1 MNKQMYKLVFS
12 KRLGMLV
19 PASEAARSNTCK
31 SSGSRIRSHRRLLA
45 VLLAVLLA
53 SFVQMAA
60 AAPGGLVPHSTR
72 PWTNAFIDAART
84 NATQMTITQTNAKAY
99 LNWQQLNLA
108 KGETLTFD
116 QQGNKNWAALNRI
129 YDQSPS
135 VIAGQVKADG
145 HIYFINANGIIFG
158 EGAQVN
164 VGSLTASSLDVT
176 DALFEAGILSNPSS
190 FVFSGTTGFVRVDQG
205 ANITTSTGGRVML
218 LAPDVTNSGVINT
231 PDGQTILAA
240 GKQVYLMDSEDPAGL
255 LVEVNSGGTATN
267 LGEIVAQRGNV
278 TLVGLAVNQQGRIS
292 ASTSVR
298 ANGSIHLLARDT
310 VALENGTNKPLATRG
325 GVLTV
330 GEGSQTNVEVE
341 TSDKEE
347 VLDAQTLNPSRVLMS
362 GGVISIDG
370 SIIAHGGEVM
380 ATAAFNPT
388 LPTSDATASSVV
400 DVARIYLGEN
410 ALIDV
415 SGVDALAP
423 MSRHQ
428 LEIQL
433 FSEQLKDTPILRD
446 GPLFGETI
454 FVDARKGTA
463 LTDIDPYLALKGKT
477 IAERMSAGGTVTLD
491 AIRGDVLTENGAVVD
506 VSGGS
511 VTYEAGYVKESSLYY
526 NGKTIAVSAAD
537 SNTPYQGVTDSFSV
551 TNEKWNV
558 TRNWK
563 LNGGKGTYY
572 KQYTDGSNAGT
583 VNVTASH
590 AVLDAEFKAETGAS
604 FMQRTNLPQGGAFN
618 LTIPAGLG
626 GVPTTLSMVDRLSE
640 TLAGGFAPVGEFNEA
655 TQKFESGDDLT
666 QTLNEKTEVEAS
678 LFDNGFTSVS
688 LKSQSGGA
696 ISVDTAIDASPES
709 SLTLSTLGNVSI
721 NRDITIAGGNVD
733 VSGGSIAVAD
743 GVTISTA
750 GMYTNDTPGI
760 SDTPDAPIAIDG
772 GDIQLSAVGTTTL
785 GQGSVIDASAGAWM
799 TADGELKGGD
809 GGDITLNG
817 VETIAN
823 GQVRSYGFGK
833 GGKLAI
839 STLLNSKIGGVN
851 PGRADTFWL
860 SERFF
865 TQGGF
870 SGYSITN
877 SLTDKTMTVGDDTR
891 TVIQPLM
898 QTLVANRGAGL
909 LKSGTDMA
917 NVAHAELLPEEQRTP
932 ASIALTSNGALTV
945 TENTEIRTDAP
956 RSSDVQGGAIS
967 LSSIGQM
974 TILGDLIAP
983 SGSISAA
990 MTGAMERYGYD
1001 NTLSLYV
1008 GENAT
1013 LSATGVYAL
1022 AAPDGSGLLKGE
1034 VLDGGTISLDG
1045 GDRAV
1050 VIAKAGSLLDVSGVS
1065 GTLDVAGERGHT
1077 RETQHGAAGTISVSA
1092 RNGMALDG
1100 NLRAAAPGSGKD
1112 GTLVLTVRGGDDTSS
1127 KAHPNGE
1134 RVLQVTQQNMLRA
1147 NGLAAGDV
1155 LDTLTGTGAISAEQV
1170 ETGGFGSLSLE
1181 VDRGITGDRVVLSS
1195 GLDMKVTDSIA
1206 MNASELEVAGSGT
1219 AKIAASYVKLNGTS
1233 EATATA
1239 GDAALKIDADF
1250 IDLVGNVAVSGVN
1263 STTLSS
1269 SYDIRGRGTKAG
1281 SDDLFSGS
1289 LKTPGELILS
1299 ARQINPVTNGRFMF
1313 EATGAGSRIEVK
1325 SSGKAPG
1332 TLLSAG
1338 GVLTLK
1344 ADDIVQGGVL
1354 RAPLGE
1360 INLEAANSLTL
1371 KNGSLTS
1378 VSLNG
1383 DLVPYGLT
1391 RLGGL
1396 DVLAPNEDLQASDNG
1411 TALTAMP
1418 EKKLNLE
1425 AANVT
1430 LEDGA
1435 TLDISGGGD
1444 TFAYEWIE
1452 GIGGSKDILT
1462 QDGVYAVLPSLKNDY
1477 APFDFN
1483 YQIGSDLKM
1492 GDAVYL
1498 SGVPGLT
1505 DGMYTLLPARYA
1517 LVPGAYMVQTT
1528 SAGLAKG
1535 ASAVQLD
1542 GSTLVSGYR
1551 TTLNGS
1557 SRDAAYSTFR
1567 ITNGNVFRP
1576 AEGDVS
1582 KVASEYRITNGNAFF
1597 TAQAAESGVQPA
1609 RLASDAGQLVL
1620 NAADSLTLGADL
1632 LTGKAADARGALV
1645 DIVSNKISVVSEIGA
1660 DDGTGTLQLAASSLN
1675 DLGAESLLLGGSRT
1689 QGEDGVTIS
1698 AGASEVT
1705 FANDAEHAVTVG
1717 ELIAVASDSLI
1728 VNEGA
1733 SIQTGEAAQSTGT
1746 ETLLASGDGA
1756 LLAVSSLN
1764 DLEFSRSGVTGATG
1778 TLEINSGATVQ
1789 AGRSIVLDSTKT
1801 ASLDG
1806 DVEVGDGGSA
1816 TLGANRV
1823 LLGNPAAAVDGLRVD
1838 NVLLAD
1844 LGNLTK
1850 VTLNSAQNL
1859 EIHGSVALGNENLDL
1874 TFNSSGVKG
1883 VLGSDESA
1891 DLTARTFTL
1900 KNSTGVSS
1908 VAAAGN
1914 GMLNVNA
1921 NTIVVQGS
1929 DPDAGSSSSIGVG
1942 GFSTVNLAANGEVRL
1957 EGVGETRINADTVN
1971 ISSARISG
1979 ATGADYAVKAS
1990 GALTAAMA
1998 ENAATLSV
2006 AQGLGA
2012 KLALQGSSLT
2022 LAGKVE
2028 LPSGQ
2033 FTAQATSGDLTLADG
2048 ADIQV
2053 GSVPVS
2059 FDKYVEYTPGGTVI
2073 LQADAGDVNVDS
2085 GATVNVDGAGDA
2097 DAGMLKIS
2105 AKSGTA
2111 TVNGT
2116 LSGNRGSE
2124 DGDSGSFE
2132 LDAGTLADF
2141 GLLNDKLNDG
2151 GFAKSRQMRIRNG
2164 DVTVAADDTVQAENI
2179 ILSADAGSLTV
2190 AGTLDASAAKDSMIG
2205 LYGGNGV
2212 TLSGSANL
2220 NAASS
2225 EDGAAGGT
2233 VEVAT
2238 SNGYLDLQSGSSI
2251 NVSGGG
2257 GGEGGEVKLRAP
2269 RTADNKDIQITAVAS
2284 AIDGASSIRAEGFKS
2299 YTDSSISTTDFA
2311 TTGTWYKEAESFLKS
2326 ALASSGVGMSRLG
2339 KSGDALFTI
2348 VPGLEIRNVSG
2359 DIALVN
2365 DWSLYDWRF
2374 DPDTGVGVTNPA
2386 QLENGQDADGHK
2398 LLAGV
2403 LTLRASGNLDFSKAE
2418 AALNDGFSDS
2428 TASGVVQKGGQS
2440 WSYNLVAG
2448 ADFSAANPMSV
2459 IKGDV
2464 SINMGPSNVGDS
2476 TRTTANY
2483 SNGSL
2488 KVVATLSGY
2497 TLQSNTVVGFSL
2509 TSIPSAGSPTSPV
2522 VLNVSGKG
2530 EKKLFKLDGSV
2541 VTKEGLKA
2549 SVNYLAKY
2557 NVSKSQYEL
2566 VPVGTIRTGT
2576 GDIHIASGGDLNLG
2590 STATVLYTAGH
2601 SAEDVAGFTNPSDSL
2616 YLTNGGDIDI
2626 DVKGDI
2632 IGKIDT
2638 SGAQQLITHWL
2649 FRQGGGSSDKQVS
2662 WWVRPDLF
2670 KQGVATFGG
2679 GDVNIRASGDITN
2692 FSASAA
2698 TTARYVDADNYIVNG
2713 GGDVTVEAGAD
2724 INSGIYFAS
2733 KGNIRIDAG
2742 GAVQSSD
2749 NTFGTTIALM
2759 NASAEVSAVK
2769 SATIETVFNPTM
2781 WAQATSNAST
2791 FDQTGNNA
2799 YFLTYGE
2806 DSAFEL
2812 SSLTG
2817 NAGLGLSSSEKLTK
2831 DLVTGINS
2839 TAIAKDALEI
2849 YPGTVTTTAF
2859 SGDINMGRLVMSPS
2873 ETGDLSLLAAGDISG
2888 SLVAMSDADIAQL
2901 PDVTSPVSQS
2911 SGLETA
2917 INQFRFVEKDN
2928 ENVVSHAST
2937 PVHTGDD
2944 KPVVIVA
2951 KNGSISLTGV
2961 STSDKYAGAGLLSP
2975 KAVYLHAGK
2984 DITLDADIQH
2994 LSSRDISVIRAGRN
3008 FTLPTD
3014 PGSIVQLSGPG
3025 ELLLQAGRDVNL
3037 GSSQG
3042 IVTVADTV
3050 NTALPDEG
3058 ASITVLAGLGK
3069 QGGDVNAYIDQFIA
3083 PSGAGPATLEADAG
3097 ALADFIE
3104 TSSDVEKVQEAQKLL
3119 DEKVLGYK
3127 QGTANA
3133 LTLYVRKV
3141 TGDESLTAE
3150 QAFETFQT
3158 LDEGH
3163 RAVFAY
3169 RHLSSELL
3177 ASGETSGFIN
3187 NIARGDSAVAKL
3199 FPAGREYDG
3208 NISLFNSQIRTLRD
3222 GGIDLLAPG
3231 GLVNAGVP
3239 TSSGTDIGIVTE
3251 FGGDIRAF
3259 AETGFQVEQSKVI
3272 TQYGSDIT
3280 IWVNNGDI
3288 DAGRGSKSAVSVP
3301 ERVVS
3306 TDADGNTT
3314 ILVKGVAAGSGIRG
3328 QTYDPD
3334 GPAGP
3339 QLAPELGDVTLIA
3352 PRGKLNLGEAGIG
3365 GGKIKIIA
3373 PEVTGPGGIDGT
3385 SVSGAPATDTSSLA
3399 ATAGIANVGSEATNS
3414 ATDGVERQMA
3424 QATPEN
3430 FMPKNFMPAFVS
3442 VEVIGLGD

>member
-19 PASEAARSNTCK
+19 PASEAARSQTCK
-31 SSGSRIRSHRRLLA
+31 SSGSRLRSHRRLLA
-45 VLLAVLLA
+45 VLLA
-53 SFVQMAA
+53 SSVQMAA

-72 PWTNAFIDAART
+72 PWINAFIDAART

-129 YDQSPS
+129 FDQSPS

-255 LVEVNSGGTATN
+255 LVEVNSGGTSTN

-310 VALENGTNKPLATRG
+310 VTLENGTNKPLATRG

-330 GEGSQTNVEVE
+330 GQGSQTNIDVE

-347 VLDAQTLNPSRVLMS
+347 VLDAQTLTPSRVLMS

-370 SIIAHGGEVM
+370 SIVAHGGEVT

-388 LPTSDATASSVV
+388 LTASAATASSVV
-400 DVARIYLGEN
+400 DAARIYLGEN

-415 SGVDALAP
+415 SGVDAIAP

-463 LTDIDPYLALKGKT
+463 LTDIDPFLALKGKT

-491 AIRGDVLTENGAVVD
+491 ATRGDVLTANGAVVD

-511 VTYEAGYVKESSLYY
+511 VTYEAGFVKESSLVY
-526 NGKTIAVSAAD
+526 NGKTIVISAAER
-537 SNTPYQGVTDSFSV
+537 NTPYQGVTDSFSV
-551 TNEKWNV
+551 INEKWNV
-558 TRNWK
+558 IRNWK
-563 LNGGKGTYY
+563 LNGGGNGTYF
-572 KQYTDGSNAGT
+572 KQYTDGSDAGT

-590 AVLDAEFKAETGAS
+590 AVLDAEFKAKTGAS
-604 FMQRTNLPQGGAFN
+604 YTQRTDLPQGGAFN

-626 GVPTTLSMVDRLSE
+626 GVPAALSMVDRLSE
-640 TLAGGFAPVGEFNEA
+640 TLADGFAPVGEFNET
-655 TQKFESGDDLT
+655 TQKFESGNDLT
-666 QTLNEKTEVEAS
+666 QALNEKTEVEAS

-688 LKSQSGGA
+688 LNSRSGGA
-696 ISVDTAIDASPES
+696 ISVDTSVDASPES
-709 SLTLSTLGNVSI
+709 SLTISTLGNVSI
-721 NRDITIAGGNVD
+721 NRDIIIAGGNVD

-750 GMYTNDTPGI
+750 GLYTNDTPGI
-760 SDTPDAPIAIDG
+760 SDAPDALIAIDG
-772 GDIQLSAVGTTTL
+772 GDIKLSAVGTTTL
-785 GQGSVIDASAGAWM
+785 GQGSVVDASAGAWM
-799 TADGELKGGD
+799 TADGELKGGK
-809 GGDITLNG
+809 GGNITLDG
-817 VETIAN
+817 VERIAD
-823 GQVRSYGFGK
+823 GQVRSYGFSK
-833 GGKLAI
+833 GGTLAV

-851 PGRADTFWL
+851 PGLADTFWL

-877 SLTDKTMTVGDDTR
+877 SLADKTMTVGDDTR

-898 QTLVANRGAGL
+898 QTLVANRGVGL

-932 ASIALTSNGALTV
+932 ASIALTSNGTLTV

-967 LSSIGQM
+967 LSSTGQM

-990 MTGAMERYGYD
+990 VTGAMERYGYD

-1022 AAPDGSGLLKGE
+1022 AAPDGSGLLNGE

-1065 GTLDVAGERGHT
+1065 GTLDVAGERGNT
-1077 RETQHGAAGTISVSA
+1077 RETQYGAAGTISVNA

-1100 NLRAAAPGSGKD
+1100 DLRAAAPSSGKD
-1112 GTLVLTVRGGDDTSS
+1112 GALVLTIRGGDDTSD
-1127 KAHPNGE
+1127 KKHPNGE
-1134 RVLQVTQQNMLRA
+1134 RVLKVTQQNMLRSA
-1147 NGLAAGDV
+1147 GLAAGDA
-1155 LDTLTGTGAISAEQV
+1155 LDTLTGAGAISAEQL
-1170 ETGGFGSLSLE
+1170 EAGGFGSLSLE
-1181 VDRGITGDRVVLSS
+1181 VDRGVAGDRVALSS
-1195 GLDMKVTDSIA
+1195 GLDMKVADSLA
-1206 MNASELEVAGSGT
+1206 VNASALEVEGSGT
-1219 AKIAASYVKLNGTS
+1219 AKIAASYVKLKGAS
-1233 EATATA
+1233 QATATA
-1239 GDAALKIDADF
+1239 GDAALKVDADF

-1263 STTLSS
+1263 STTLSA

-1281 SDDLFSGS
+1281 SDALFSGS
-1289 LKTPGELILS
+1289 LKTPGELILN

-1313 EATGAGSRIEVK
+1313 EATGTGSRIEVK

-1354 RAPLGE
+1354 RAPLGQ

-1371 KNGSLTS
+1371 ESGSLTS

-1383 DLVPYGLT
+1383 EVVPYGLT

-1411 TALTAMP
+1411 AALTAMP
-1418 EKKLNLE
+1418 EKKLNLV

-1452 GIGGSKDILT
+1452 GIGGSKDILA

-1483 YQIGSDLKM
+1483 YQIGSDLQM

-1528 SAGLAKG
+1528 SSNLANG
-1535 ASAVQLD
+1535 ASAAQLD

-1567 ITNGNVFRP
+1567 VTDGNVFRP
-1576 AEGDVS
+1576 AEGEVS
-1582 KVASEYRITNGNAFF
+1582 KVASEYRITDGNVFF
-1597 TAQAAESGVQPA
+1597 TAQAVESGVEPA

-1620 NAADSLTLGADL
+1620 NAANSLTLGADL
-1632 LTGKAADARGALV
+1632 LTGKAAGARGALV
-1645 DIVSNKISVVSEIGA
+1645 DIVSDKISVVSETGT
-1660 DDGTGTLQLAASSLN
+1660 DDGTGTLQLVASSLN
-1675 DLGAESLLLGGSRT
+1675 DLGAESLLLGGSRA

-1698 AGASEVT
+1698 TGASEVT

-1717 ELIAVASDSLI
+1717 ELIAVAKDALT
-1728 VNEGA
+1728 VKEGA
-1733 SIQTGEAAQSTGT
+1733 SIQTGEAAQSTGE

-1764 DLEFSRSGVTGATG
+1764 DLEFSRSGVTGAAG
-1778 TLEINSGATVQ
+1778 TLDINSGATVQ

-1823 LLGNPAAAVDGLRVD
+1823 LLGTPATVVEGLHVD
-1838 NVLLAD
+1838 NALLAD

-1850 VTLNSAQNL
+1850 VTLNSAQNI
-1859 EIHGSVALGNENLDL
+1859 EIHGGVALGNDNLDL

-1891 DLTARTFTL
+1891 ELTARTFTL

-1908 VAAAGN
+1908 VAAAGS
-1914 GMLNVNA
+1914 GALNVNA
-1921 NTIVVQGS
+1921 DTIVVQGS
-1929 DPDAGSSSSIGVG
+1929 DPDSGSASSIGVG
-1942 GFSTVNLAANGEVRL
+1942 GFSTVNLAAKGEVRM

-1971 ISSARISG
+1971 ISSTRISG

-1998 ENAATLSV
+1998 ANAATLSA

-2048 ADIQV
+2048 ANIQA
-2053 GSVPVS
+2053 GSVPVG
-2059 FDKYVEYTPGGTVI
+2059 FDKYVEYTPGGAVI
-2073 LQADAGDVNVDS
+2073 LQADAGDVNVVS

-2097 DAGMLKIS
+2097 DAGMVKIS

-2141 GLLNDKLNDG
+2141 GSLNDKLNDG

-2179 ILSADAGSLTV
+2179 ILSADAGNLTV
-2190 AGTLDASAAKDSMIG
+2190 AGMLDASAAKDGMIG

-2212 TLSGSANL
+2212 ILSGGASL

-2233 VEVAT
+2233 VEIAT

-2251 NVSGGG
+2251 DVSGGAS
-2257 GGEGGEVKLRAP
+2257 GEGGEVRLRAP

-2284 AIDGASSIRAEGFKS
+2284 AIDGASSIRAEGFKT

-2326 ALASSGVGMSRLG
+2326 TLASADVGMSRLG
-2339 KSGDALFTI
+2339 KAGDALFTI

-2365 DWSLYDWRF
+2365 DWSLHNWRF
-2374 DPDTGVGVTNPA
+2374 DSDTGAGVTTAAN
-2386 QLENGQDADGHK
+2386 LVSGKDADGHN
-2398 LLAGV
+2398 LLAGE
-2403 LTLRASGNLDFSKAE
+2403 LTLRASGNLN
-2418 AALNDGFSDS
+2418 LNGTLSDGFSS
-2428 TASGVVQKGGQS
+2428 SNLTTANTAQGLEA

-2448 ADFSAANPMSV
+2448 SDFTAANYREVNDNGTGNVALANS
-2459 IKGDV
+2459 KG
-2464 SINMGPSNVGDS
+2464 
-2476 TRTTANY
+2476 
-2483 SNGSL
+2483 
-2488 KVVATLSGY
+2488 
-2497 TLQSNTVVGFSL
+2497 
-2509 TSIPSAGSPTSPV
+2509 
-2522 VLNVSGKG
+2522 
-2530 EKKLFKLDGSV
+2530 
-2541 VTKEGLKA
+2541 
-2549 SVNYLAKY
+2549 
-2557 NVSKSQYEL
+2557 
-2566 VPVGTIRTGT
+2566 IRTGA
-2576 GDIHIASGGDLNLG
+2576 GDINIAAGGNLTMG
-2590 STATVLYTAGH
+2590 NESSVIYTAGRKVD
-2601 SAEDVAGFTNPSDSL
+2601 AGDLAGFVTPTNAL
-2616 YLTNGGDIDI
+2616 YLTDGGDIDI

-2632 IGKIDT
+2632 TGKIGS

-2649 FRQGGGSSDKQVS
+2649 FRQGGGSNSLDVS

-2679 GDVNIRASGDITN
+2679 GDVNIRAGGSVSN
-2692 FSASAA
+2692 LSASAA
-2698 TTARYVDADNYIVNG
+2698 TTARYADASNYIVNG
-2713 GGDVTVEAGAD
+2713 GGDVTVKAGAD
-2724 INSGIYFAS
+2724 INSGVYFAG
-2733 KGNIRIDAG
+2733 KGNVRLDAG
-2742 GAVQSSD
+2742 GAVQPSD

-2759 NASAEVSAVK
+2759 DASAEVSAVK
-2769 SATIETVFNPTM
+2769 GATIETVFNPTL
-2781 WAQATSNAST
+2781 WAQVTSNAST
-2791 FDQTGNNA
+2791 FDQKGSNA
-2799 YFLTYGE
+2799 FFLTYGK
-2806 DSAFEL
+2806 DSAFRL
-2812 SSLTG
+2812 TSLTG
-2817 NAGLGLSSSEKLTK
+2817 DAGLGLSSPTNITK
-2831 DLVTGINS
+2831 DLVSGTNS
-2839 TAIAKDALEI
+2839 TAIAKDVLEI
-2849 YPGTVTTTAF
+2849 HPGTVTATAF
-2859 SGDINMGRLVMSPS
+2859 SGDIDMGRLVMSPAA
-2873 ETGDLSLLAAGDISG
+2873 TGDLSLLAAGDISG
-2888 SLVAMSDADIAQL
+2888 SLIAMSDADIAQL
-2901 PDVTSPVSQS
+2901 PGVTNPVSQF

-2917 INQFRFVEKDN
+2917 INQFRFVKKDN

-2944 KPVVIVA
+2944 KPVAIVA

-2961 STSDKYAGAGLLSP
+2961 ITADKYAGAGLLAP

-2994 LSSRDISVIRAGRN
+2994 LSSGDISVIRAGRN
-3008 FTLPTD
+3008 FNLPTD

-3025 ELLLQAGRDVNL
+3025 ELLLQAGRNVNL
-3037 GSSQG
+3037 GSTQG

-3050 NTALPDEG
+3050 NSALPEEG
-3058 ASITVLAGLGK
+3058 ASITVLAGLGE
-3069 QGGDVNAYIDQFIA
+3069 QGGDVGAYIDQFIA
-3083 PSGAGPATLEADAG
+3083 PSGAGSITLEADAG

-3104 TSSDVEKVQEAQKLL
+3104 NSPDAEKVKEAQKLL

-3127 QGTANA
+3127 QSTANA

-3141 TGDESLTAE
+3141 TGDESLTSD
-3150 QAFETFQT
+3150 QAFEKFQI

-3163 RAVFAY
+3163 QAVFAY
-3169 RHLSSELL
+3169 RHFSSELL
-3177 ASGETSGFIN
+3177 ASGETFGFIN
-3187 NIARGDSAVAKL
+3187 NTSRGDSAIATL
-3199 FPAGREYDG
+3199 FPAAREYDG
-3208 NISLFNSQIRTLRD
+3208 DISLFNSQIRTLRD
-3222 GGIDLLAPG
+3222 GSIDLLAPG

-3272 TQYGSDIT
+3272 TQFGSDIT

-3314 ILVKGVAAGSGIRG
+3314 TLVKGVAAGSGIRG

-3352 PRGKLNLGEAGIG
+3352 PNGKLNLGEAGIG
-3365 GGKIKIIA
+3365 GGKIKIVA
-3373 PEVTGPGGIDGT
+3373 PEVTGPGGID
-3385 SVSGAPATDTSSLA
+3385 SVNVSGAPATDTSSLA
-3399 ATAGIANVGSEATNS
+3399 ATAGIANVGSEATKS
-3414 ATDGVERQMA
+3414 AAEEVERQMA

-3430 FMPKNFMPAFVS
+3430 FMPKNFMPAFIS
-3442 VEVIGLGD
+3442 VEVIGLGK